1 MNLRGDVQV
10 DSLSSKS
17 GFRASSIKATPI
29 ALIGDDPAVDRLTV
43 PTGTEIFRRGEAVRA
58 IHVVQQGFVELS
70 SGPRNRLRYGPG
82 ELFFYEDLV
91 DSVEV
96 HSRDAKA
103 LTPLALLRLDRVN
116 FLTLI
121 HRHPTLVLDLLER
134 QHARLREQRI
144 DACHF
149 Y

>member
-1 MNLRGDVQV
+1 MLI
-10 DSLSSKS
+10 DSLSSSARS
-17 GFRASSIKATPI
+17 GLQVTAIKAKPI
-29 ALIGDDPAVDRLTV
+29 SLIGHDPAADRLTV
-43 PTGTEIFRRGEAVRA
+43 PTGTAVFRRGEAVRA
-58 IHVVQQGFVELS
+58 IYVVQQGYVELS

-103 LTPLALLRLDRVN
+103 LTPLALLRLDRVS

-121 HRHPTLVLDLLER
+121 HRHPTLVLDLLEL

>member
-1 MNLRGDVQV
+1 MYVL
-10 DSLSSKS
+10 
-17 GFRASSIKATPI
+17 
-29 ALIGDDPAVDRLTV
+29 
-43 PTGTEIFRRGEAVRA
+43 
-58 IHVVQQGFVELS
+58 QQGLIELS
-70 SGPRNRLRYGPG
+70 CGPRNRIRYGPG
-82 ELFFYEDLV
+82 EFFFYEDLV
-91 DSVEV
+91 ESSEF

-103 LTPLALLRLDRVN
+103 LTPLLLLRLNRTS

-121 HRHPTLVLDLLER
+121 LQHPTLVLDLLER